1 MSQYELLLF
10 IQHGLNYI
18 LGKED
23 IELIIKLYKLSILVQ
38 GSDDD
43 NYKKLFIINYIDYY
57 NGRLEFILG
66 VKNMS
71 NEMVVDLKNII
82 ISSLDMYIERNKKD
96 QEEYKRKYEERKTK
110 FLELSIDDVR
120 NAIINELLSG
130 VNTSTDD
137 INFLRDRYNSISYE
151 EIKGL
156 ENINIDFELEKIKGK
171 RKHKYTD
178 VGNFEDDDEVLKII
192 INNLTKRG
200 YLSHHLHIHVYEELD
215 NAINIINNNKNNNYK
230 KIYQ

>member
-110 FLELSIDDVR
+110 FF
-120 NAIINELLSG
+120 ELLSG
-130 VNTSTDD
+130 INTSTDN

-151 EIKGL
+151 EIKDL

-178 VGNFEDDDEVLKII
+178 VGNFEDDDEVLKVI

-215 NAINIINNNKNNNYK
+215 NIINIINNNKNNNYK